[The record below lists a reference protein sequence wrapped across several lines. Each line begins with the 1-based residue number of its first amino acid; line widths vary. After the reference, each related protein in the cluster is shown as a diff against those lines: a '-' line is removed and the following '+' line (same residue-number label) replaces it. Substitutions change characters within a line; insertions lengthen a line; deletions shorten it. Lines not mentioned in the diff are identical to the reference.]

1 MTAEDVYKRLQRAAR
16 SDADRNHVPLNVH
29 AYLLRH
35 ALESFLDRL
44 SRTPHANDF
53 VLKGGL
59 LLGAYGVRRPT
70 KDADSNAVAADVT
83 PEHLTT
89 VVGDIAA
96 VTVDDGVTFDLSTL
110 QVQVIRDGAEYPGMR
125 LTVHAQIAT
134 WEGKVTWDVSTG
146 DPIVPAPQ
154 RVTLD
159 RILGDPISLIGYAPE
174 STVAEKGV
182 TILERG
188 ITSTRWRDYV
198 DIVTLD
204 GAGLDSGRLLDA
216 TRAVAAFREVTLT
229 PIGPVVEGYGAVGQ
243 AKWAAWRKKE
253 GLESVCD
260 ENLDD
265 QMLRVAAILDPIF
278 AQGNR

>member
-1 MTAEDVYKRLQRAAR
+1 
-16 SDADRNHVPLNVH
+16 
-29 AYLLRH
+29 
-35 ALESFLDRL
+35 
-44 SRTPHANDF
+44 
-53 VLKGGL
+53 
-59 LLGAYGVRRPT
+59 
-70 KDADSNAVAADVT
+70 
-83 PEHLTT
+83 
-89 VVGDIAA
+89 
-96 VTVDDGVTFDLSTL
+96 
-110 QVQVIRDGAEYPGMR
+110 
-125 LTVHAQIAT
+125 
-134 WEGKVTWDVSTG
+134 
-146 DPIVPAPQ
+146 VPAPQ

-216 TRAVAAFREVTLT
+216 SRAVAAFREVTLT